1 MLLAS
6 STRRLVAAA
15 LLVGALIMPRSAWAS
30 VKLFLK
36 DGTYQLVSSYEVHGD
51 RVRYYSSERGEW
63 EEIPAG
69 LVDFDA
75 TRRVQEE
82 DKAAAK
88 KMLEEAK
95 EIQQQRFEK
104 PPDQGMEVAPGIRL
118 PGDDGVFTVE
128 GPRLVRLA
136 QSSSEVITDKKRGA
150 LVLAVPL
157 PVMKARSLVVLEG
170 GKAAVRLSAAQPA
183 FYVQS
188 ADKLGARLE
197 LVRLK
202 PGKESRVVEQMEA
215 GRAGIGKATEV
226 RATVSLER
234 TLIAPN
240 VYKLRP
246 TQPLESGEYA
256 LGELVQEKL
265 SLDLWDFGLDL
276 WEVAK

>member
-1 MLLAS
+1 M
-6 STRRLVAAA
+6 AAA
-15 LLVGALIMPRSAWAS
+15 LLVGALIMPREAWAS
-30 VKLFLK
+30 VKLYLK

-51 RVRYYSSERGEW
+51 RVRYYSSERSEW
-63 EEIPAG
+63 EELPAE

-75 TRRVQEE
+75 TRRAQEE
-82 DKAAAK
+82 EKAARK

-95 EIQQQRFEK
+95 GIQQQRFQK

-128 GPRLVRLA
+128 GPRLVRLV
-136 QSSSEVITDKKRGA
+136 QSSSEIITDKKRAA

-188 ADKLGARLE
+188 ADNLGARLE
-197 LVRLK
+197 LVRVK
-202 PGKESRVVEQMEA
+202 PGKELRVVEQMEA

-226 RATVSLER
+226 RTTVPLER
-234 TLIAPN
+234 TQIAPN
-240 VYKLRP
+240 LYKLRP
-246 TQPLESGEYA
+246 TQSLEAGEYA
-256 LGELVQEKL
+256 LGELLQEKL
-265 SLDLWDFGLDL
+265 NLDLWDFGLDL

>member
-136 QSSSEVITDKKRGA
+136 QSSSEVISDKKRGA